1 MHNNALQLHIQ
12 DISPLHEGQ
21 RFSSVSLK
29 WNLDNSHMSRRVSF
43 GVALK
48 QVINTC
54 DTANQYASPAYMAP
68 GSCNFLNQSTLIHI
82 FQPIQI

>member
-1 MHNNALQLHIQ
+1 MHNNALQLHIR
-12 DISPLHEGQ
+12 DISPLDESQ
-21 RFSSVSLK
+21 LFLSASLK
-29 WNLDNSHMSRRVSF
+29 WNLDNSQPSRVVSF

-54 DTANQYASPAYMAP
+54 GIANQYATFAYMAP